1 MIHIPAPH
9 STFLPP
15 TFRQART
22 LPSEPT
28 GAVTDAVTNEVK
40 ACFVYLLKVTTICFH
55 LISLH
60 RLKLLLFLNFH
71 IASSSTPSQRT
82 LVSSQLLYPHNQ
94 PSPISSQH
102 AHPHSRLPYLHN
114 SHPNNQLSPVS
125 SQHLSP
131 HSPLL
136 YLLNFN
142 IFLLS
147 SMSNF
152 RDKYI
157 IAENQKLMR
166 EVWENVM
173 AVIGMLCRIDQSAF

>member
-1 MIHIPAPH
+1 VIHIPAPH

-15 TFRQART
+15 AFRQAPT

-28 GAVTDAVTNEVK
+28 DAVTDAVTNEVK

-102 AHPHSRLPYLHN
+102 AYPHSRLPYLHN
-114 SHPNNQLSPVS
+114 SHILTTN
-125 SQHLSP
+125 H
-131 HSPLL
+131 LL

-157 IAENQKLMR
+157 IAENQRLMR

-173 AVIGMLCRIDQSAF
+173 AVIGMLCRINLSAF